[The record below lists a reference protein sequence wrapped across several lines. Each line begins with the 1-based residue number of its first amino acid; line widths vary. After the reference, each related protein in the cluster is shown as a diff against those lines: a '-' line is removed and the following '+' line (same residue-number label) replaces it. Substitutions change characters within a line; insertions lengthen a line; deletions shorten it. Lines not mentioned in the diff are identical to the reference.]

1 MFYLRLNS
9 IETCSPDKQ
18 IKRRI
23 KDLWAASLTK
33 DFSCDQIVNCPKICR
48 NYPFT
53 ENFPTRKLDGKSCI
67 LRDIS
72 HFVYA

>member
-53 ENFPTRKLDGKSCI
+53 ENFPTEN
-67 LRDIS
+67 
-72 HFVYA
+72 